1 MVQSRSDET
10 EGSVAQVEA
19 GEAEEMSTPTCQPS
33 DTHPDAGDVPA
44 HPPLAI
50 NGCQK
55 LVNPSI
61 SCNPLNNLVVDF
73 IPILQMRH
81 QGSARSGAWPRI
93 MQLTLEPKPK
103 YLFITPGCPTY

>member
-1 MVQSRSDET
+1 MVQSRFDET
-10 EGSVAQVEA
+10 EGSVAQVEE
-19 GEAEEMSTPTCQPS
+19 GEAEEMRIPTCHPS
-33 DTHPDAGDVPA
+33 YTRLDAGDVPA
-44 HPPLAI
+44 HLPLAV

-73 IPILQMRH
+73 IPILQMRQ

-93 MQLTLEPKPK
+93 MQPALEPKPK
-103 YLFITPGCPTY
+103 YLFVTPGCPTY